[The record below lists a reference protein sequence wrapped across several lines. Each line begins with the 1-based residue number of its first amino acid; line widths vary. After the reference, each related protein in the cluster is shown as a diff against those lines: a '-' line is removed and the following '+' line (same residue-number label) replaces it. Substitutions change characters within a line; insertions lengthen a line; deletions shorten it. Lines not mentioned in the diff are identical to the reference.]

1 MPLSGALERH
11 AARIPANP
19 AFEIE
24 GRVLSYGSLAA
35 TARQAHAAFAALA
48 PAGASLIGPQ
58 TRLVAL
64 LTGNHALFPAA
75 FAAATAGGTCAALID
90 PHLPEATRGRLL
102 EKLAPDVVVTA
113 EGPDL
118 LLSAR
123 KSGETLRLAESVA
136 LDASPLPQGNR
147 IGQAIASF
155 PFSPPGRRWPEGS
168 DEGARLQHLASGSPS
183 SRCRDLL
190 PAGEKG
196 QVAPAECHG
205 RSPCSL
211 PEGDDDGPFLIVFT
225 SGTTAD
231 PKPIIRDRRS
241 WRVSL
246 ASGAPFFG
254 IDAETGTYAPGPLAH
269 GLALY
274 AMTETLLAGAT
285 FHSARH
291 FDAAE
296 ARTAIRAE
304 SIRRLV
310 LVPTML
316 RRLCEGAP
324 VTTVSAVTVA
334 GAKLT
339 AADHALCAAHFPNA
353 ALREYYGASEL
364 GFITVTAPGDPASS
378 TAVGRAFPGVRLSV
392 RDDAGAALP
401 AGETGTIFVESPLV
415 ATGYLGAEPARFG
428 ALATVGDLGFLE
440 AGGTLHLLGRSGGM
454 VLSGG
459 NNIYPSEVEA
469 ALTGLAGVRAA
480 HIFGLDHADLG
491 SELVAV
497 VEPAEPGLTA
507 TALRTAMDAALPRY
521 KQPRRLWLCRAL
533 PVTPSGKVE
542 AKTVRQWVAEDSDA
556 LERLY

>member
-11 AARIPANP
+11 AARIPASP

-24 GRVLSYGSLAA
+24 GRVLCYGSLTA

-48 PAGASLIGPQ
+48 PAGESLIGPQ

-75 FAAATAGGTCAALID
+75 FAAATAGSTCAALID
-90 PHLPEATRGRLL
+90 PRLPEATRKRLL
-102 EKLAPDVVVTA
+102 EKLDPDVVVTV

-118 LLSAR
+118 FLTAP
-123 KSGETLRLAESVA
+123 KSGETLRLAESAVP
-136 LDASPLPQGNR
+136 DA
-147 IGQAIASF
+147 
-155 PFSPPGRRWPEGS
+155 PP
-168 DEGARLQHLASGSPS
+168 
-183 SRCRDLL
+183 
-190 PAGEKG
+190 
-196 QVAPAECHG
+196 
-205 RSPCSL
+205 L
-211 PEGDDDGPFLIVFT
+211 PEGDGDGPFLIVFT

-254 IDAETGTYAPGPLAH
+254 IDATMATYAPGPLAH

-291 FDAAE
+291 FDAVE

-304 SIRRLV
+304 GIRRLV

-324 VTTVSAVTVA
+324 VETVSAVTVA

-339 AADHALCAAHFPNA
+339 AADHALCAAHFPKA

-364 GFITVTAPGDPASS
+364 GFITVTAPGDPASA

-392 RDDAGAALP
+392 RDDAGGVLP
-401 AGETGTIFVESPLV
+401 AGEAGAIFVESPLV
-415 ATGYLGAEPARFG
+415 ATGYLGAEPAHFG

-440 AGGTLHLLGRSGGM
+440 ADGTLHLLGRSGGM

-480 HIFGLDHADLG
+480 HVFGLDHADLG

-507 TALRTAMDAALPRY
+507 ATLRTAMDAVLPRY

-542 AKTVRQWVAEDSDA
+542 AKTVRQWVAKDSDA

>member
-48 PAGASLIGPQ
+48 PAGASRIGPQ

-102 EKLAPDVVVTA
+102 EKLGPDVIVTA

-123 KSGETLRLAESVA
+123 KSGEALRLAESVA
-136 LDASPLPQGNR
+136 PDASPLP
-147 IGQAIASF
+147 
-155 PFSPPGRRWPEGS
+155 EG
-168 DEGARLQHLASGSPS
+168 
-183 SRCRDLL
+183 
-190 PAGEKG
+190 
-196 QVAPAECHG
+196 
-205 RSPCSL
+205 
-211 PEGDDDGPFLIVFT
+211 DDGPFLIVFT

-254 IDAETGTYAPGPLAH
+254 IDAKTGTYAPGPLAH

-296 ARTAIRAE
+296 AREAIRAE
-304 SIRRLV
+304 GIRRLV

-364 GFITVTAPGDPASS
+364 GFITVTAPGDAASAS
-378 TAVGRAFPGVRLSV
+378 AVGKAFPGVRLSV
-392 RDDAGAALP
+392 CDDAGAALP

-440 AGGTLHLLGRSGGM
+440 EDGTLHLLGRSGGM

-480 HIFGLDHADLG
+480 HVFGLDHADLG

-497 VEPAEPGLTA
+497 IEPAEPGLTA
-507 TALRTAMDAALPRY
+507 AALKAAMDAVLPRY

-533 PVTPSGKVE
+533 PVTPSGKIE

>member
-19 AFEIE
+19 AFKIE
-24 GRVLSYGSLAA
+24 GRVLSYASLAA
-35 TARQAHAAFAALA
+35 TAREAHAAFTALA
-48 PAGASLIGPQ
+48 LAGESHIGPQ
-58 TRLVAL
+58 TRLIAL
-64 LTGNHALFPAA
+64 VTGNHALFPAA
-75 FAAATAGGTCAALID
+75 FAAATAGGNCAALID

-102 EKLAPDVVVTA
+102 EKLKPDVVVTA

-118 LLSAR
+118 LLATP
-123 KSGETLRLAESVA
+123 KSGETLRLAESA
-136 LDASPLPQGNR
+136 ASDA
-147 IGQAIASF
+147 
-155 PFSPPGRRWPEGS
+155 PP
-168 DEGARLQHLASGSPS
+168 
-183 SRCRDLL
+183 
-190 PAGEKG
+190 
-196 QVAPAECHG
+196 
-205 RSPCSL
+205 L
-211 PEGDDDGPFLIVFT
+211 PEGGDDAPFLIVFT

-254 IDAETGTYAPGPLAH
+254 IDAETSTYAPGPLAH

-291 FDAAE
+291 FDAVE
-296 ARTAIRAE
+296 ARAVVRAE

-324 VTTVSAVTVA
+324 VETVAAITVA

-339 AADHALCAAHFPNA
+339 AADHALCAAHFPKA

-364 GFITVTAPGDPASS
+364 GFITVTTPGNPASS
-378 TAVGRAFPGVRLSV
+378 TAVGKAFPGVRLSV
-392 RDDAGAALP
+392 RNDAGAALP

-440 AGGTLHLLGRSGGM
+440 EDGTLHLLGRSGGM

-480 HIFGLDHADLG
+480 HVFGRDHADLG

-497 VEPAEPGLTA
+497 VEPAAPGLTA
-507 TALRTAMDAALPRY
+507 AALKAAMDAVLPRY

-542 AKTVRQWVAEDSDA
+542 AKTVRQWVAENSDA
-556 LERLY
+556 LEQLY